1 MSISIGSSGSNMGPR
16 GAIREFGKQ
25 QAGKA
30 FDLRI
35 VVRLLAYLRPYWL
48 RMTIAIAFVLISAAL
63 TLSVPYLIKV
73 AIDQSIASG
82 DLAGLT
88 QLALA
93 LMAIFVAIYAT
104 TAVLQYLLSWIGDQ
118 VLATLRGQLFR
129 HLQDLPL
136 GYHDTHIVGVTISR
150 VINDVA
156 VINDLLSQGLIT
168 FVEDVFVL
176 IGIIVVMLSLSLRLA
191 LITFTVLPLMLLATW
206 LFARQAQVAFR
217 QTRNRVAEVVGNLAE
232 NITGIRVIQ
241 AFAQEEPSQERFD
254 EVNGA
259 NRDANVAAMTLS
271 FLFLPAVEVLGMLAT
286 GIVLWFGGRAVID
299 SQLTIG
305 VVVAFLAY
313 VTRFFDPI
321 QELSQLYTTMQSAMA
336 GGERVLELLDTPP
349 AVRDAPNAPDMPP
362 IVGRIELAGV
372 SFAYRDE
379 AYVLHDLNLIIEP
392 GQTIALV
399 GPTGAGKSSIA
410 NLIARLYDATKG
422 AVLIDG
428 TDVRAV
434 AQRSLRRQT
443 GIVPQE
449 PFLFSGTIADNICFG
464 HLGATPREIE
474 DAARVANAHEFIA
487 ALPDGYA
494 TDIQEGGVNLSV
506 GQRQLI
512 CMARAVLADPH
523 ILILDEATASVD
535 TLTEQLIQEALQR
548 LLAGRTAIVI
558 AHRLST
564 IRNADLICV
573 VQAGRIVE
581 RGQHQ
586 ALAAQGGLYRQL
598 YDRRFVDVATDE
610 QIC

>member
-1 MSISIGSSGSNMGPR
+1 MGPR

-25 QAGKA
+25 KEGRA

-35 VVRLLAYLRPYWL
+35 VMRLLAYLRPYWL
-48 RMTIAIAFVLISAAL
+48 RMALSIALVLISAAL

-73 AIDQSIASG
+73 AIDQSIAQG

-88 QLALA
+88 RVALLLAGV
-93 LMAIFVAIYAT
+93 FVAIYAA
-104 TAVLQYLLSWIGDQ
+104 TAVLQYLLSWVGDQ
-118 VLATLRGQLFR
+118 LLATLRDQLFR
-129 HLQDLPL
+129 HLQALPL

-150 VINDVA
+150 VINDVS

-168 FVEDVFVL
+168 FIGDVFVL
-176 IGIIVVMLSLSLRLA
+176 AGIIVVMLSMNLRLA
-191 LITFTVLPLMLLATW
+191 LITFSVVPLMIFATW

-217 QTRNRVAEVVGNLAE
+217 QTRNRIAEVVGNLAE
-232 NITGIRVIQ
+232 NITGMRVIQ
-241 AFAQEEPSQERFD
+241 AFAQEQPSQERFD
-254 EVNGA
+254 EVNSA

-271 FLFLPAVEVLGMLAT
+271 FLFLPSVEFLGMLAT
-286 GIVLWFGGRAVID
+286 AIVLWFGGQAVID
-299 SQLTIG
+299 NQLTLG
-305 VVVAFLAY
+305 VIVAFLAY

-349 AVRDAPNAPDMPP
+349 DVHDAPGAPDMPP
-362 IVGRIELAGV
+362 IVGRIELANV
-372 SFAYRDE
+372 SFAYRDDL
-379 AYVLHDLNLIIEP
+379 YVLLDLNLVIEP

-428 TDVRAV
+428 IDVRAV
-434 AQRSLRRQT
+434 AQHSLRRQT
-443 GIVPQE
+443 GIVPQD

-464 HLGATPREIE
+464 RLDATQQEIE
-474 DAARVANAHEFIA
+474 DAARLANAHDFIA
-487 ALPDGYA
+487 ALPNGYA
-494 TDIQEGGVNLSV
+494 TEIQEGGVNLSV

-535 TLTEQLIQEALQR
+535 TLTEQLIQDALQR

-573 VQAGRIVE
+573 VSAGRIVE
-581 RGQHQ
+581 RGRHEDLLAQ
-586 ALAAQGGLYRQL
+586 AGLYREL
-598 YDRRFVDVATDE
+598 HDRRFSDE
-610 QIC
+610 MPNGET